1 MEEGKAIEAL
11 GHEFGEWKVT
21 KEPTATEEGSKERA
35 CTRCD
40 EKETEVIPAL
50 GSGGSDNGGDNTN
63 GGNNGSNTNG
73 GNAQKPDNKPAKTGD
88 TASAVPF
95 MLGMA
100 GCLGAAVEV
109 IRRRF
114 GK

>member
-1 MEEGKAIEAL
+1 MN
-11 GHEFGEWKVT
+11 
-21 KEPTATEEGSKERA
+21 
-35 CTRCD
+35 
-40 EKETEVIPAL
+40 TEVIPAL
-50 GSGGSDNGGDNTN
+50 GNGGSDNGGDNTN
-63 GGNNGSNTNG
+63 GGNNGSNTND

-88 TASAVPF
+88 ATSAVPF